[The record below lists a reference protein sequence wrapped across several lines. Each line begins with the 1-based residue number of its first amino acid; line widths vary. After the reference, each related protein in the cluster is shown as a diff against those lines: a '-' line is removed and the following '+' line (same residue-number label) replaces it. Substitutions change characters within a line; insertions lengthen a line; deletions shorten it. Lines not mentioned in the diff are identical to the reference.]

1 MKLKYLKHYPISVQE
16 QVVKLIK
23 ADKLKSHLLKK
34 YPNAHNYKNDKTLFS
49 YTMDIKNEYLKKSPP
64 LSKTHYDGKINVIHN
79 ALGTHH
85 FISRVQGSKLKA
97 KNEIKIASMF
107 KSVPKEF
114 LEMIVVH
121 ELAHFKEK
129 EHNKAFY
136 KLCEYMM
143 GSYHQVEFDLRL
155 YLTHMD
161 RESKFEEWGKA
172 NNG

>member
-1 MKLKYLKHYPISVQE
+1 MKLKYLQHYSQSTKE
-16 QVVKLIK
+16 QVIQLIES
-23 ADKLKSHLLKK
+23 DKLSTYLLSK
-34 YPNAHNYKNDKTLFS
+34 YPKPHTIKNDKKLFH
-49 YTMDIKNEYLKKSPP
+49 YTQNIKNCFMKKSSP
-64 LSKTHYDGKINVIHN
+64 LSKTLYDGKINVIHN

-107 KSVPKEF
+107 KNVPEDF

-136 KLCEYMM
+136 NLCEHMQS
-143 GSYHQVEFDLRL
+143 SYHQVEFDLRL
-155 YLTHMD
+155 YLTHINILG
-161 RESKFEEWGKA
+161 KIKEW
-172 NNG
+172 N

>member
-1 MKLKYLKHYPISVQE
+1 
-16 QVVKLIK
+16 
-23 ADKLKSHLLKK
+23 LKSYLLKK
-34 YPNAHNYKNDKTLFS
+34 YPSGHSYKTDKTLFN
-49 YTMDIKNEYLKKSPP
+49 YTIDLKNEFMKKSAP
-64 LSKTHYDGKINVIHN
+64 LSKVVYDGKINIIHN

-107 KSVPKEF
+107 KNVPKEF

-136 KLCEYMM
+136 KLCNYMQP
-143 GSYHQVEFDLRL
+143 SYHQIEFDLRV
-155 YLTHMD
+155 YLTYVD
-161 RESKFEEWGKA
+161 LRGKIGEWG
-172 NNG
+172 